1 MGEVIRKFM
10 QLNGKLATITLEH
23 CWFGKQQ
30 FEVVKVNVIE
40 DVERLGVVLHG
51 QDKFVYKNRLQF
63 MDMQD
68 GIVEF
73 ADDKL
78 KISIKF

>member
-10 QLNGKLATITLEH
+10 QLNGKLATIILEH
-23 CWFGKQQ
+23 CWFGRQL
-30 FEVVKVNVIE
+30 FEAEQVNVIE
-40 DVERLGVVLHG
+40 DVERLGVILHG
-51 QDKFVYKNRLQF
+51 QEKFVYKDKMKF

>member
-10 QLNGKLATITLEH
+10 QLNGELVTITLEH

-30 FEVVKVNVIE
+30 FEAEQVNVIE
-40 DVERLGVVLHG
+40 DTERLGVVLHG
-51 QDKFVYKNRLQF
+51 QEKFVYKDRMKF

>member
-1 MGEVIRKFM
+1 MGELVRKFM
-10 QLNGKLATITLEH
+10 QLNGKLATIILEH

-30 FEVVKVNVIE
+30 FEAEQVNVIE
-40 DVERLGVVLHG
+40 DAERLGVVLHG
-51 QDKFVYKNRLQF
+51 QEKFVYKSRLQF

>member
-1 MGEVIRKFM
+1 MGEFIRKFM

-23 CWFGKQQ
+23 CWFGRQQ
-30 FEVVKVNVIE
+30 FEAEQVNVIE
-40 DVERLGVVLHG
+40 DAERLGVVLHV
-51 QDKFVYKNRLQF
+51 QEKFVYKNRLKF

-68 GIVEF
+68 GIIEF

>member
-1 MGEVIRKFM
+1 MGEILRRFM
-10 QLNGKLATITLEH
+10 QLNGQLATITLEH

-30 FEVVKVNVIE
+30 FEAEQVNVIE
-40 DVERLGVVLHG
+40 DAERLGVVLHG
-51 QDKFVYKNRLQF
+51 QEKFVYKDRLKF

-68 GIVEF
+68 GLVEF

-78 KISIKF
+78 RILIKF

>member
-10 QLNGKLATITLEH
+10 QLNGKLATIMLEH
-23 CWFGKQQ
+23 CWFGRQQ
-30 FEVVKVNVIE
+30 FEAEQVNVIE
-40 DVERLGVVLHG
+40 DVERLGVVLHR
-51 QDKFVYKNRLQF
+51 QEKFVYKDGLKF

-68 GIVEF
+68 GIIEF